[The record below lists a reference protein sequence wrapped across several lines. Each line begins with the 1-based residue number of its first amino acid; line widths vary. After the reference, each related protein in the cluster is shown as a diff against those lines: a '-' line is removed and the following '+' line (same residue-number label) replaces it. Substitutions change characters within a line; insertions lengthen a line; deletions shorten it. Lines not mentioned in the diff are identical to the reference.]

1 MVSDNWFRG
10 CLTRQLAV
18 LWVCIDGT
26 TMTLVD
32 LHELLSER
40 LDCRLWRSTVVVDDT
55 NADLGLLVRVSAQ
68 RTLLSVGQHYSANNY
83 ATVWVSSPS
92 T

>member
-1 MVSDNWFRG
+1 
-10 CLTRQLAV
+10 
-18 LWVCIDGT
+18 
-26 TMTLVD
+26 MTLVD